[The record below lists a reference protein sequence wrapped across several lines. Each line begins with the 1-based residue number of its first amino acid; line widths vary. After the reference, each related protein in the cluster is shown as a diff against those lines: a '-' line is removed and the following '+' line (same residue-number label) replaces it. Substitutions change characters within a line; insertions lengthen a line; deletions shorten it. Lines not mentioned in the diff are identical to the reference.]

1 MSFRGE
7 EPSDSPMSLQGE
19 VTPDLPSSLGGGEG
33 LQGERTRLAWVRTAA
48 LLAVTG
54 LGGAGL
60 ALRTGTPAIAII
72 PFAPAVFCGAL
83 LLTGTGIRY
92 RNAQDAIRGGRP
104 LDNRVDAL
112 IAWLGT
118 LAVTLG
124 ALSLVLTR

>member
-1 MSFRGE
+1 
-7 EPSDSPMSLQGE
+7 MSLQGE
-19 VTPDLPSSLGGGEG
+19 EAPDLPSSLRGGEG
-33 LQGERTRLAWVRTAA
+33 LQSERTRLAWVRTAA

-60 ALRTGTPAIAII
+60 ALRTGTPVIAII

-92 RNAQDAIRGGRP
+92 RNAQEAIRGGRP